1 MIVGFT
7 GTREGMT
14 VHQIK
19 TLIRLLRTLDI
30 EEIHHG
36 GCVGADEQ
44 FHRIASKL
52 FPGAWTV
59 NHPCDIK
66 KYRAY
71 IVADVCYTSIP
82 ALARNKMIVDQSD
95 ILIACPK
102 TKEEELRS
110 GTWSTVRYARKI
122 GKPAEVIEP

>member
-7 GTREGMT
+7 GAREGMT
-14 VHQIK
+14 FKQIK
-19 TLIRLLRTLDI
+19 ALIRLLRTLDLN
-30 EEIHHG
+30 EAHHG

-44 FHRIASKL
+44 FHKIICKL
-52 FPGAWTV
+52 FNQAWTV

-66 KYRAY
+66 KYRAN
-71 IVADVCYTSIP
+71 IIADVRYTSIP

-122 GKPAEVIEP
+122 GKPVKIVEP

>member
-14 VHQIK
+14 FCQVK
-19 TLIRLLRTLDI
+19 ALIRLLRKLNP

-36 GCVGADEQ
+36 GCIGADEQ
-44 FHRIASKL
+44 FHKIVCKL
-52 FPGAWTV
+52 FYGAWAV
-59 NHPCDIK
+59 NHPCDIE
-66 KYRAY
+66 KYRAK
-71 IVADVCYTSIP
+71 IIADETRQILP
-82 ALARNKMIVDQSD
+82 ALVRNTVIVNESD

-122 GKPAEVIEP
+122 GKPVEIIEP